1 MTVAPSRSRA
11 RALMAFEHAI
21 ATCLDAGQRVPC
33 LGDDRSF
40 WTSDDPY
47 EIDVAVL
54 ACRSCPVLSACGTY
68 VVQWPEGPGVWAGA
82 YRAAPSSWSSPR
94 LVEWIL
100 TNRDLY
106 AVRVLTLAPW
116 AWLAHSAT
124 LISIGQGRISLA
136 SASTGR
142 FS

>member
-1 MTVAPSRSRA
+1 MGAGMTVAPSRSRA

-94 LVEWIL
+94 LVE
-100 TNRDLY
+100 
-106 AVRVLTLAPW
+106 
-116 AWLAHSAT
+116 
-124 LISIGQGRISLA
+124 
-136 SASTGR
+136 
-142 FS
+142 